1 MYQEYIVNYIM
12 LKVKNINKIGLSL
25 PKKLKHEK
33 ETNEKTVKN
42 LKNRKILKK

>member
-1 MYQEYIVNYIM
+1 MEVFCI
-12 LKVKNINKIGLSL
+12 KI
-25 PKKLKHEK
+25 LKHEK